1 MKLSFNRYPIDILLC
16 MIWSVILLPISLLE
30 VEGTLRIILGLPF
43 ILFIPGYMLIF
54 ALFPTKK
61 ADRGIDII
69 ERIALSFGLSIAVVP
84 LIGLGLNYTS
94 WGIRLEPILISI
106 FIFIIGIGFIGFY
119 RWIKTNPD
127 ERFIIS
133 FDLSFPKS
141 ESKFDKALTIILV
154 ISIIIA
160 VSMLIYVLIT
170 PKTGEKFTEFY
181 LLGPHDQADEYP
193 KDLMVGEN
201 TSVIIGVVNHEY
213 KTVNYTIEIWLINQT
228 TVENQTVYHHMW
240 FMNKINITLDHTPI
254 NTEGPWMPQWEYNYN
269 FSINRKG
276 NFKLAFLLF
285 TNPTEQYEHDKDC
298 ENIAEQKINN
308 AYRNLHLWLT
318 VT

>member
-1 MKLSFNRYPIDILLC
+1 
-16 MIWSVILLPISLLE
+16 
-30 VEGTLRIILGLPF
+30 
-43 ILFIPGYMLIF
+43 MLIF

-69 ERIALSFGLSIAVVP
+69 ERIALSFGMSITAS
-84 LIGLGLNYTS
+84 LITLGLNYTS
-94 WGIRLEPILISI
+94 WGITLASDLISR
-106 FIFIIGIGFIGFY
+106 FIFVISLGTIGIY

-160 VSMLIYVLIT
+160 VSLLIYVLIT

-193 KDLMVGEN
+193 KDLMIGEN
-201 TSVIIGVVNHEY
+201 TSVIIGAVNHEY

-269 FSINRKG
+269 FSINQKG

-285 TNPTEQYEHDKDC
+285 TNPTEQYEQIKDYK
-298 ENIAEQKINN
+298 NIAEQKTNS
-308 AYRNLHLWLT
+308 AYRSLHLWLT

>member
-1 MKLSFNRYPIDILLC
+1 MKFSFNRYPIDILLC

-30 VEGTLRIILGLPF
+30 VEGALRVILGLPF

-69 ERIALSFGLSIAVVP
+69 ERIALSFGMSITAS
-84 LIGLGLNYTS
+84 LITLGLNYTS
-94 WGIRLEPILISI
+94 WGITLASDLISR
-106 FIFIIGIGFIGFY
+106 FIFVISLGTIGIY

-160 VSMLIYVLIT
+160 VSLLIYVLIT

-193 KDLMVGEN
+193 KDLMIGEN
-201 TSVIIGVVNHEY
+201 TSVIIGAVNHEY
-213 KTVNYTIEIWLINQT
+213 KTVNYTIEIWLINQA

-269 FSINRKG
+269 FSINQKG

-285 TNPTEQYEHDKDC
+285 TNPTEQYEQIKDYK
-298 ENIAEQKINN
+298 NIAEQKTNS
-308 AYRNLHLWLT
+308 AYRSLHLWLT